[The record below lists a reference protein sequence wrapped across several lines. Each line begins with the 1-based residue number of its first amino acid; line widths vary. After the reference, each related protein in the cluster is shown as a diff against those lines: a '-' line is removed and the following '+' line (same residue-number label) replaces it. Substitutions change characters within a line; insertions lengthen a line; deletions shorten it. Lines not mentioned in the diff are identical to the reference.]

1 MVASKDERTVV
12 TMDACWV
19 GQKAALSDVT
29 SVVQMDALMVECWD
43 DAMDVTSAVLRVLA

>member
-1 MVASKDERTVV
+1 MDV
-12 TMDACWV
+12 TMVVSRDTCWV